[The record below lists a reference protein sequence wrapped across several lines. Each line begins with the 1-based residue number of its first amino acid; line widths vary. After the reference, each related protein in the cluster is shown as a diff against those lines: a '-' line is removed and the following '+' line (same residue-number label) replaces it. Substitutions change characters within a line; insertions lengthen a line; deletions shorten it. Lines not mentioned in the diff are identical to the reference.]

1 MGLICTCVLDA
12 YPKDENGNNI
22 RPQIDTTIPS
32 VQFVNDLKSGN
43 VQCRIL
49 HGSDLHMRASTC
61 IALRSSRVYRSMVYK
76 DMISCIG

>member
-32 VQFVNDLKSGN
+32 VQFVNDLKSGKVSKLAAQALQSN
-43 VQCRIL
+43 KLRI
-49 HGSDLHMRASTC
+49 TE
-61 IALRSSRVYRSMVYK
+61 
-76 DMISCIG
+76 MI